1 MEDIALAEIAEDV
14 AYVRARYVQLTTLAA
29 DRARVDALEA
39 VAGRTMPRA
48 TYALADGSLWY
59 APDWWRLYDEAGSF
73 ADVRAAFARR
83 YAAAGGGDLGAAWG
97 AYVAGL
103 YGACLLEVTPE
114 TIVAKEQLVARLDR
128 ALAAPA
134 PDDAA
139 WRARLRADVDALD
152 ALERPFAACD
162 RIRFGRP
169 TTRDRLITGVR
180 RAYPQIW

>member
-1 MEDIALAEIAEDV
+1 MEDIALAQTAEDV
-14 AYVRARYVQLTTLAA
+14 AYVRARFVPLATLAA
-29 DRARVDALEA
+29 DRACVETLAA
-39 VAGRTMPRA
+39 AAGRTMPRA
-48 TYALADGSLWY
+48 TYALADGTVWY
-59 APDWWRLYDEAGSF
+59 APDWWRLHDEAGGF
-73 ADVRAAFARR
+73 AEVRAAFARR
-83 YAAAGGGDLGAAWG
+83 YAAGGGDLADAWD

-114 TIVAKEQLVARLDR
+114 TIAAKEQLVARLDR

-134 PDDAA
+134 PDVRA
-139 WRARLRADVDALD
+139 WRVGLRADVDALD

-180 RAYPQIW
+180 LAYPQIW